1 MLVIM
6 AKLMSELEWF
16 LQILE
21 STLGCSAGFI
31 PSSGV
36 HQSSVLTSWACN
48 APRWY
53 WGQFEVGCF
62 QKSFKNPLPCPKAG
76 ENLLSPPLLQS
87 SGTNSLYRQEKD
99 GEGRGPAREVTGHLL
114 SFCYSAAVG
123 PVLLTLCFLFLFSLV
138 CSWLATLCLC
148 QMYSKLVQLSVYRN
162 LLLFKFFSHLGY
174 YRILGRVPCAIQ

>member
-1 MLVIM
+1 MLLLIYHLV
-6 AKLMSELEWF
+6 L
-16 LQILE
+16 
-21 STLGCSAGFI
+21 
-31 PSSGV
+31 SGV

-87 SGTNSLYRQEKD
+87 SGTNHLYRQEKD